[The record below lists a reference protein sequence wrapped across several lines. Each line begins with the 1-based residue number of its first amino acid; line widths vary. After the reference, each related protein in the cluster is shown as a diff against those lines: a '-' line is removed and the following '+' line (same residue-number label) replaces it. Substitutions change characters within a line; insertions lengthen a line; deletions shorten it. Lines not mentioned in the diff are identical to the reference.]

1 VNLADEHN
9 RKSSGAETV
18 ARRYEAKLQKRYED
32 HLRAK
37 GIDVDRLIIPI
48 RLTKVQLKVD
58 LANFTEKVIIEVKAG
73 TSRGYVREAIGQV
86 LDYMHQMSQSAEW
99 QGWKPAI
106 LLPGRPSED
115 LVGLIASL
123 NIVLIYEDAEGSFK

>member
-1 VNLADEHN
+1 MVPKQYDVI
-9 RKSSGAETV
+9 TT
-18 ARRYEAKLQKRYED
+18 KLCDDK
-32 HLRAK
+32 
-37 GIDVDRLIIPI
+37 IS
-48 RLTKVQLKVD
+48 
-58 LANFTEKVIIEVKAG
+58 FTEKVIIEVKAG